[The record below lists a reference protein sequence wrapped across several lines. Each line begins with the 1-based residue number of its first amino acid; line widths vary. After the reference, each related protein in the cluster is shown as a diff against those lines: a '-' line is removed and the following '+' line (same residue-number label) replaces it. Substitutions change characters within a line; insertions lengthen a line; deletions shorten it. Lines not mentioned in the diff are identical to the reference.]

1 MKDSIRV
8 VVDGRSVRVA
18 PGSMLLAAVGRVS
31 RKFSA
36 LCTQPIP
43 CLNECSGLCV
53 VEVEGD
59 PKLRRACSH
68 QVDQPLSCETYTRSL
83 RRERRRIL
91 AALISK
97 RQRRCPRCKS
107 RRTCALLALARE
119 YDVLPT
125 VPQIAKR
132 RTKGAN

>member
-1 MKDSIRV
+1 MRSHIRV
-8 VVDGRSVRVA
+8 VVDGRSVKAA
-18 PGSMLLAAVGRVS
+18 PGSMLLDAVERVS
-31 RKFSA
+31 REFST
-36 LCTQPIP
+36 LCTQPLS
-43 CLNECSGLCV
+43 CLNKCSGLCV
-53 VEVEGD
+53 VDVVGD

-68 QVDQPLSCETYTRSL
+68 PIDKPLSCETYTRSL

-91 AALISK
+91 TALISK

-125 VPQIAKR
+125 GPEISNRK
-132 RTKGAN
+132 TKGSN